1 MKKYFNILLLGLS
14 ILLLSGCAQTN
25 AQQMVKLS
33 ETSLKER
40 QVQTRSYN
48 TIKENQILNSSVATL
63 QDLGFN
69 IDEINR
75 DLGIVT
81 CSKTRDAREVGEQV
95 GLVLLAILSG
105 NGDVMDSAD
114 HTQIIRATVVTTP
127 KQNLKKETT
136 IRLTVMRIIKNHKG
150 NVLNVETI
158 KDEEIYKQFFERV
171 SKSVFLEENNV

>member
-1 MKKYFNILLLGLS
+1 LKRYFNIL
-14 ILLLSGCAQTN
+14 ILTFVGIFISGCAQTN
-25 AQQMVKLS
+25 AQQMVNLT

-40 QVQTRSYN
+40 QLQTRNYD
-48 TIKENQILNSSVATL
+48 TTQEDKILTSSVATL

-69 IDEINR
+69 IDEINV

-81 CSKTRDAREVGEQV
+81 CSKTRDAREIGQQV
-95 GLVLLAILSG
+95 GLVLLAVLSG

-127 KQNLKKETT
+127 KTKLKKETSV
-136 IRLTVMRIIKNHKG
+136 RLTIMRVIKNHKG

-158 KDEEIYKQFFERV
+158 KDQTIYKQFFDKV
-171 SKSVFLEENNV
+171 SKSVFLEDNNV